1 MAILDVLILAIKNRK
16 PVSFEYNKEGKVQGK
31 RMGNPHAV
39 FIFTSKAG
47 EKSTKI
53 HIVQTDG
60 VSDSKEIS
68 PFPDFRMF
76 NIEDLGNMILLEE
89 SLVFEPYY
97 EKYNPE
103 WEGYKDVIEKV

>member
-16 PVSFEYNKEGKVQGK
+16 PVSFEYNKAGKVQGK
-31 RMGNPHAV
+31 RIGNPHAV

-60 VSDSKEIS
+60 VSDSKEVS

-76 NIEDLGNMILLEE
+76 NIEDLSNMLLLEE
-89 SLVFEPYY
+89 SLVFEPHY